1 MKIVLKVNVYSK
13 ENPKGFT
20 YEKAYDSE
28 VAPTIGEKIKD
39 SLFAE
44 YKKVIDVIYDFS
56 LEECYVIIESKEF
69 PHDRFSGH
77 IQEVA
82 DMHNWIE
89 STPTEEIVWEL
100 F

>member
-1 MKIVLKVNVYSK
+1 MKIVIIINVYSK
-13 ENPKGFT
+13 ENQKGLI
-20 YEKAYDSE
+20 YEKAYNSE
-28 VAPTIGEKIKD
+28 VVPTISEKIKD

-56 LEECYVIIESKEF
+56 LQECYVILESKEF

-82 DMHNWIE
+82 AMHNWIQ
-89 STPTEEIVWEL
+89 SPKIEEKA
-100 F
+100 